1 MVARLSFKQEGSLY
15 VFPRKE
21 SVLSHSLFLLRLHM
35 AQVFFPFECHF
46 LRHAQTMHCFK
57 FHSLFSHMNLEGLNF
72 VSTFKCLKSRVREL
86 LLSFSVS

>member
-35 AQVFFPFECHF
+35 ALILFPFEYNF
-46 LRHAQTMHCFK
+46 LRHAQTRHCFK
-57 FHSLFSHMNLEGLNF
+57 FHSLFSHMSLEGLYF
-72 VSTFKCLKSRVREL
+72 RTTFKCLKNGVREKL
-86 LLSFSVS
+86 LLSF